1 MPRSEQDSAVVD
13 VPQPVTEIAIPQTS
27 PPNTAVRAE
36 VIPELAPMDTP
47 EVRETRRPARESGQ
61 RGRVVVITGAA
72 AGIGRATALR
82 FAEEGARVAAWDVSD
97 KTASQLESA
106 IKWAGG
112 DCHFQAVDVA
122 NAKSVESAAAAVAA
136 KWGRIDV
143 LINNAGIVRDA
154 QLVKWNGG
162 SPASIMS
169 EETWD
174 AVIGVNLKGVFLVT
188 RAVVPYM
195 IKAGGGVILS
205 AALVVG
211 LLGNFGQTNYV
222 ASKAGVI
229 GMTRTWAR
237 ELGKYKIRVNAVA
250 PGFIATD
257 MVRSMPAK
265 VLEAM
270 VARTPLG
277 RAGTPE
283 DVANTYLWL
292 ASDQAS
298 FIHGTV
304 ISVDGG
310 VVIGT

>member
-1 MPRSEQDSAVVD
+1 MPRSEQDSANESGPQTIQD
-13 VPQPVTEIAIPQTS
+13 TTTPQIPQPIEFTT
-27 PPNTAVRAE
+27 TD
-36 VIPELAPMDTP
+36 APAT
-47 EVRETRRPARESGQ
+47 RERQQPARESGL
-61 RGRVVVITGAA
+61 RGKVIVITGAV
-72 AGIGRATALR
+72 AGIGRATGLR
-82 FAEEGARVAAWDVSD
+82 FAEEGARIAGWDVSA
-97 KTASQLESA
+97 KTAPQLESA

-112 DCHFQAVDVA
+112 ESHFQTVDVT
-122 NAKSVESAAAAVAA
+122 NAKAVESAAAAVMD

-143 LINNAGIVRDA
+143 LVNNAGIVRDA

-162 SPASIMS
+162 SPESIMS
-169 EETWD
+169 EEVWD
-174 AVIGVNLKGVFLVT
+174 SVIGVNLKGVFLVT
-188 RAVVPYM
+188 RAIVPYM
-195 IKAGGGVILS
+195 INGGGGVILS
-205 AALVVG
+205 AASVVG

-283 DVANTYLWL
+283 DVANTYVWL
-292 ASDQAS
+292 ASNQAS
-298 FIHGTV
+298 FIHGAV